1 MLVRT
6 GPDAALA
13 ALPGFVVL
21 GKLHQTVAA
30 GHRAGSRCIGERLT
44 AATDKAVK
52 IKLQADLISS
62 YQFVP

>member
-13 ALPGFVVL
+13 ALPGSVVL
-21 GKLHQTVAA
+21 GKLYQTVAA
-30 GHRAGSRCIGERLT
+30 GQRAGSRCIGERLT

-52 IKLQADLISS
+52 IKL
-62 YQFVP
+62 

>member
-1 MLVRT
+1 MRVRT

-13 ALPGFVVL
+13 ALPGSVVL

-30 GHRAGSRCIGERLT
+30 GHRPGSQRIGEGLT

-52 IKLQADLISS
+52 IKLQVDLISS
-62 YQFVP
+62 YQFAP